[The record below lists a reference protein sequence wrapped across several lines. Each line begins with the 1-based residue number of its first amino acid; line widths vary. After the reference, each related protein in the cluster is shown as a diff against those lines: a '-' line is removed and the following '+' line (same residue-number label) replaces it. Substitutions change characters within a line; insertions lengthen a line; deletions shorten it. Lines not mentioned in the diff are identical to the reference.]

1 MSEISEDARNA
12 VRDLLQE
19 YVVSPVSVDMESKL
33 DRNKE
38 TLDDITDEAIKK
50 VKNEDL
56 NPIRNTIRMVLKK
69 QDNISES
76 VVEYIS
82 ENTDGLFDIK
92 KSCDTIKTS
101 CRKIKN
107 GQEQSQKQIFEEN
120 EKIYKKLEENGMT
133 VSKSLDSLLQ
143 GQCDTNTNLKN
154 IASSAEEICTQYS
167 SLQTKV
173 VETSNNVCSNLT
185 QQIQNSQKT
194 LNESVK
200 NDIGEQR
207 EKLYKDLE
215 KKITDID
222 KKLIF
227 DAVTQRIDDVKGQ
240 AATNKSELSQTISDY
255 AGEVKGNQESL
266 KTMIENGFCE
276 LNNKME
282 RQYNAANDAMVENYG
297 ILLKKYGTLLKIT
310 LMLGGLDLIGVVAAL
325 VVQLI

>member
-1 MSEISEDARNA
+1 MSEISEDARNS

-19 YVVSPVSVDMESKL
+19 YVVSPVSVDMENKL

-50 VKNEDL
+50 VKEEDL
-56 NPIRNTIRMVLKK
+56 IPIKGIINIVRKNQTRILDMV
-69 QDNISES
+69 DNISETADDLLDKN
-76 VVEYIS
+76 EFC
-82 ENTDGLFDIK
+82 NTIK
-92 KSCDTIKTS
+92 KSC
-101 CRKIKN
+101 REIKN
-107 GQEQSQKQIFEEN
+107 GQEQSQKQICEEN
-120 EKIYKKLEENGMT
+120 EKIYKKLEENGEA
-133 VSKSLDSLLQ
+133 VSKSLDSMLQ
-143 GQCDTNTNLKN
+143 EQRDTNTNLKN
-154 IASSAEEICTQYS
+154 IAGRAEEICTQYS

-173 VETSNNVCSNLT
+173 VETSNSVCSNLT

-200 NDIGEQR
+200 NDISEQR

-282 RQYNAANDAMVENYG
+282 RQYNAANDAMAENYG

-325 VVQLI
+325 VMQLI